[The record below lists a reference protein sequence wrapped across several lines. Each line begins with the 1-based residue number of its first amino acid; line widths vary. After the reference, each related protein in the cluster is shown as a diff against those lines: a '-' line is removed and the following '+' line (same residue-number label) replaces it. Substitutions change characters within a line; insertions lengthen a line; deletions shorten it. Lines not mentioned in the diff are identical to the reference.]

1 MRTGLRTLP
10 IRCAGNK
17 SVLGIFGLSIS
28 GEECRRQRSTFHC
41 ESFASMSFKV
51 RSHRCSLVLSVGG
64 SIFFSLLSLFLLLS
78 RSNLWTYVYIYI
90 YIRAWKNTT
99 FRIHNGKSDTRDARK
114 SLTERFHEGTGYR
127 CAYQQARFLC
137 PVATRQAPKILHIS
151 KLTKRERERER
162 ETHSNTC
169 SFPRIFAS
177 TKDKD
182 RSEGIL
188 TENRAIPPNEC
199 GFLTFSPVRRLFV
212 SRTERDS
219 PSRPSKTCLKA
230 IERYGTLHSCP
241 NTTGDR
247 KKRKEERKKE
257 RKKIFD
263 TYPCISSRPSLF
275 FFLLL
280 FNENVEPFPFE
291 RSNRFVT
298 KTWGEGVWPDWNHFP
313 QTECEHSRSH
323 NSFLYTARL
332 HRSPSPPPIGKPRYP
347 VIYAF
352 SIIED
357 IRFSSF

>member
-1 MRTGLRTLP
+1 M
-10 IRCAGNK
+10 
-17 SVLGIFGLSIS
+17 
-28 GEECRRQRSTFHC
+28 
-41 ESFASMSFKV
+41 
-51 RSHRCSLVLSVGG
+51 
-64 SIFFSLLSLFLLLS
+64 
-78 RSNLWTYVYIYI
+78 YIYI

-247 KKRKEERKKE
+247 KKKEERKKE
-257 RKKIFD
+257 RKK
-263 TYPCISSRPSLF
+263 
-275 FFLLL
+275 
-280 FNENVEPFPFE
+280 EN
-291 RSNRFVT
+291 
-298 KTWGEGVWPDWNHFP
+298 
-313 QTECEHSRSH
+313 
-323 NSFLYTARL
+323 L
-332 HRSPSPPPIGKPRYP
+332 
-347 VIYAF
+347 
-352 SIIED
+352 
-357 IRFSSF
+357 